1 MNRRSP
7 PPGAPSDPGASASSA
22 QPPSGSQEAGP
33 SFEAAIKRLSDIVQ
47 TLERG
52 DLSLEESLRLFE
64 EGVKLSRLSQQRLD
78 AAEKRVEQLL
88 AVDEQGR
95 ARTTPFATDATQ
107 GGGGEDEEGDEGP
120 PF

>member
-7 PPGAPSDPGASASSA
+7 PPDASSPA
-22 QPPSGSQEAGP
+22 VATAPAGETP
-33 SFEAAIKRLSDIVQ
+33 SFEAAIKRLTEIVQ

-52 DLSLEESLRLFE
+52 ELPLEESLRLFE
-64 EGVKLSRLSQQRLD
+64 EGVKLSRTSQARLD

-95 ARTTPFATDATQ
+95 ARTTPFATDALDD
-107 GGGGEDEEGDEGP
+107 EDPAERHR
-120 PF
+120 